1 MTHTNYML
9 NATASLYTHDMIMIF
24 YTVVRQK
31 LRFQHT
37 KIVNSTVSPSCHFG
51 MRNQCLAAGWQT
63 WSATVGNVK
72 ISVSECPSY
81 CCIRMQ
87 FGCLFYSLSLANCVS
102 VMTKL
107 LRLYISSP
115 YLALVNEHVD
125 FVMLYRALPQ
135 ALHIVGTMSAFR
147 YIDNLA

>member
-107 LRLYISSP
+107 LRLYKFTISCTCKRACRRCHAIPRFAASSP
-115 YLALVNEHVD
+115 HCRDHVS
-125 FVMLYRALPQ
+125 LS
-135 ALHIVGTMSAFR
+135 LH
-147 YIDNLA
+147 